1 MALRTS
7 GLFRDRACEWYVSL
21 KSPKGR
27 WPPSQA
33 MAPAQYVSR
42 GFGKIRWWPFPYHRP
57 LPISPVSPVAI
68 FRVLFQRIQLFTH
81 EQQAENAPTG
91 NREAGRF
98 SGPQEPSVPTLR
110 RNSLLIVC
118 PPPPVPSPLSPS
130 LTSLQLGE
138 AISSCLERSGNLELR
153 AQELEFYP
161 QLCSS
166 DNSWSREQAVLAA
179 RISDLVL
186 TGEETSRLAPQA
198 LPE

>member
-98 SGPQEPSVPTLR
+98 SGPQEPSVPTPQEQPSHCLSTP
-110 RNSLLIVC
+110 SLPLSSLPS
-118 PPPPVPSPLSPS
+118 PPPSPLSSWEKPS
-130 LTSLQLGE
+130 QAAWSALETL
-138 AISSCLERSGNLELR
+138 SSE
-153 AQELEFYP
+153 P
-161 QLCSS
+161 K
-166 DNSWSREQAVLAA
+166 SWSSTPSCAA
-179 RISDLVL
+179 QITAGAENRLFSLLEYL
-186 TGEETSRLAPQA
+186 T
-198 LPE
+198 